1 MKTQLLSKISQ
12 VREYTSAARMR
23 GVKIG
28 CVPTMGAL
36 HAGHGSLID
45 HARAE
50 SDAVVVTIFVNPIQF
65 DRKDDYQRYANRL
78 ESDLTFCELRNVD
91 AVFAP
96 SVEEMYPDPTAT
108 FVDSPDLS
116 RHLCGASRPGH
127 FRGVATV
134 VTKLFNIV
142 QPDAAYFGE
151 KDAQQLALIQQM
163 THDLN
168 FPIRIVP
175 VPTVRESDGLALS
188 SRNQRLTP
196 EERLI
201 APMIY
206 QALTEGRSMIE
217 NGERQTLQVKTA
229 VSNRLTSQPAFRV
242 DYVDIVDPRAMQ
254 PVDSISGDVR
264 LAAAVWVGSTR
275 LIDNVLCR
283 AS

>member
-1 MKTQLLSKISQ
+1 
-12 VREYTSAARMR
+12 
-23 GVKIG
+23 
-28 CVPTMGAL
+28 
-36 HAGHGSLID
+36 
-45 HARAE
+45 
-50 SDAVVVTIFVNPIQF
+50 
-65 DRKDDYQRYANRL
+65 
-78 ESDLTFCELRNVD
+78 
-91 AVFAP
+91 
-96 SVEEMYPDPTAT
+96 
-108 FVDSPDLS
+108 
-116 RHLCGASRPGH
+116 
-127 FRGVATV
+127 V

-168 FPIRIVP
+168 FPIRIIP

-188 SRNQRLTP
+188 SRNQRLTV

-206 QALTEGRSMIE
+206 QALIEGRRMIE

-242 DYVDIVDPRAMQ
+242 DYVDIVDPRTMQ